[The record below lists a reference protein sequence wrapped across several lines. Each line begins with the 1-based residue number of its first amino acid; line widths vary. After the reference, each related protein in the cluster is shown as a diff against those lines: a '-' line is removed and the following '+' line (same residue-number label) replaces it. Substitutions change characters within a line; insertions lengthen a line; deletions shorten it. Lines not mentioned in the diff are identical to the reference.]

1 MHVVV
6 VGLGKIGLPLA
17 VQIATAGNT
26 VIGCDV
32 NPEVVEKVN
41 QGIAPFLGE
50 ADLPEKLKDVVNTGL
65 LTATVETTLAVRSAD
80 AIVVVVPVFLND
92 RREADFSLI
101 DSAVRDIALGLKKGA
116 LVSFETTLPVG
127 TTRDRLTPQLED
139 ISGLTRG
146 ADFSVVFSPERVYS
160 GRVFEDLRRYP
171 KLIGG
176 IDSSSTAAGIRFYE
190 QFLEFDARSEL
201 FKENGVWNL
210 GSCESAELA
219 KLAETTYRDVNI
231 ALANTFAVFA
241 MRKGIN
247 VNEVIRACNSQP
259 FSHIHTPGI
268 SVGGHCIPVYPEMY
282 LEGHSDAQLVRVARE
297 LNLSMPELAVD
308 ALESQHGT
316 LINQKVLV
324 MGVSYRGGVK
334 EHAYS
339 GIFQLSALLNA
350 RQAVPYISDP
360 LYGDDEIQRLGLNPS
375 LNETHFDTA
384 IIHTDHERYKY
395 LKEADFPSCKT
406 ILDGRDIL
414 DQANFPNIKI
424 LKINGSNIHNQ

>member
-1 MHVVV
+1 MFVVV

-32 NPEVVEKVN
+32 NPAVVEKVN

-50 ADLPEKLKDVVNTGL
+50 EGLPERLKAVVNDEL
-65 LTATVETTLAVRSAD
+65 LTATKETTLAVRTAD
-80 AIVVVVPVFLND
+80 AVVVVVPVFLND
-92 RREADFSLI
+92 QREADFSLI

-127 TTRDRLTPQLED
+127 TTRNRLTPMLEHY
-139 ISGLTRG
+139 SGLTSG

-190 QFLEFDARSEL
+190 QFLEFDVRSEL
-201 FKENGVWNL
+201 YKKNGVWNL
-210 GSCESAELA
+210 GTCESAELA

-241 MRKGIN
+241 MRQGIN
-247 VNEVIRACNSQP
+247 VHEVIRACNSQP
-259 FSHIHTPGI
+259 FSHIHSPGI

-282 LEGHSDAQLVRVARE
+282 LEGHPDARIVKAARE
-297 LNLSMPELAVD
+297 LNISMPELAVNV
-308 ALESQHGT
+308 LESQHGA
-316 LINQKVLV
+316 LQNQKVLI

-339 GIFQLSALLNA
+339 GIFQLSAALKA
-350 RQAVPYISDP
+350 RQAIPFVSDP
-360 LYGDDEIQRLGLNPS
+360 LYSDDEIHRLGLNPS
-375 LNETHFDTA
+375 KVEKHFDTA
-384 IIHTDHERYKY
+384 IIHTDHESYSR
-395 LKEADFPSCKT
+395 LKEADFPGCKT
-406 ILDGRDIL
+406 ILDGRDVL
-414 DQANFPNIKI
+414 NQSNFPNMKI
-424 LKINGSNIHNQ
+424 MKINGSNIPNS